1 MKTVSIAKSYIKNK
15 NVSSG
20 FTTCFQRTRKKG
32 STAVLYVINLRI
44 FLVFRQNENP
54 TAEREGGEQAG
65 RGSQEGFKQAQ
76 EASHEVQDDEENHVH
91 PCWRRYQSMH

>member
-1 MKTVSIAKSYIKNK
+1 MFFREHV
-15 NVSSG
+15 
-20 FTTCFQRTRKKG
+20 RKE
-32 STAVLYVINLRI
+32 AALYFLLYVNNLRI

-65 RGSQEGFKQAQ
+65 WGSQEGFKQAQ

-91 PCWRRYQSMH
+91 ASWRRYQSMYGVAQSIE